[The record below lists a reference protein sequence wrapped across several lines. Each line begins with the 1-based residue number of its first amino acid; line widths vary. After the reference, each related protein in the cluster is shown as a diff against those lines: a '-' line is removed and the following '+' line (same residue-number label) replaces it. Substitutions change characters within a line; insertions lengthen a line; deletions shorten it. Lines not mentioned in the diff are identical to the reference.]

1 VDQPVDERA
10 HRYAEEQVD
19 ETSGLW
25 TLCAASLRE
34 QVSDTT
40 WQMWLSG
47 IEPVSFSDGLM
58 VLGVPNAVVR
68 DRVEGRFLHLIGDS
82 LSAMAGSEVK
92 VRLQVLDR
100 PLAAP
105 VLSEKSQLVTHPDIV
120 GASGTRS
127 GGAALQPTAP
137 AVSRETT
144 AVALD
149 PRFTF
154 ETFVTASS
162 NRLAHAAAQAVAEN
176 PGRSYN
182 PLFIYGDSGLGKT
195 HLLHAIGNYVQENFP
210 ARSVLYVTTETFM
223 NDFVDSLRMSTTI
236 AFKRRYRVCDVLL
249 IDDVQFMQNKEGL
262 QEEFFHTYNDLHGAG
277 KQIVLTSDRP
287 PKSIDTLEDRLR
299 SRFLSGLIT
308 EVDPPDIETR
318 LAILRSKAEADRENI
333 PDDVLEFIAT
343 HVKDNIRELE
353 GALIRVTAF
362 ASLNHEPVSMAL
374 AERVL
379 SDITSTTQPRA
390 ITPQMILDA
399 TAQSYGFTVEAICG
413 PSRTRPLVTARQV
426 AMYLVRN
433 LTDYSYP
440 AIARVFGG
448 RDHTTVI
455 HAVDKISTQMKER
468 RQIYE
473 QVTELTLTIRNG
485 T

>member
-1 VDQPVDERA
+1 
-10 HRYAEEQVD
+10 
-19 ETSGLW
+19 
-25 TLCAASLRE
+25 
-34 QVSDTT
+34 
-40 WQMWLSG
+40 
-47 IEPVSFSDGLM
+47 
-58 VLGVPNAVVR
+58 
-68 DRVEGRFLHLIGDS
+68 
-82 LSAMAGSEVK
+82 
-92 VRLQVLDR
+92 
-100 PLAAP
+100 
-105 VLSEKSQLVTHPDIV
+105 
-120 GASGTRS
+120 
-127 GGAALQPTAP
+127 
-137 AVSRETT
+137 
-144 AVALD
+144 
-149 PRFTF
+149 
-154 ETFVTASS
+154 
-162 NRLAHAAAQAVAEN
+162 
-176 PGRSYN
+176 
-182 PLFIYGDSGLGKT
+182 
-195 HLLHAIGNYVQENFP
+195 
-210 ARSVLYVTTETFM
+210 
-223 NDFVDSLRMSTTI
+223 MSTTI

-318 LAILRSKAEADRENI
+318 LAILRSKAEADQENI

-362 ASLNHEPVSMAL
+362 ASLNREPVSLDL

-399 TAQSYGFTVEAICG
+399 TASSYGFTVEAICG

-473 QVTELTLTIRNG
+473 QVTELTLQIRNG